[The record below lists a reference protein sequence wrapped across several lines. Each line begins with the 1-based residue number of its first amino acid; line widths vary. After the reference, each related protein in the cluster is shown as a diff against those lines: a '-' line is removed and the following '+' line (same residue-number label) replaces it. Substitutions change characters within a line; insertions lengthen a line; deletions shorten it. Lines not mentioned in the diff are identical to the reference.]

1 MDILGLN
8 FFSGSHSITMNVQ
21 GNTFMTTTVTSKGQV
36 TIPKRVRDASGV
48 KPGKS
53 VNVEYVDGKVVISP
67 VAAAGKSDFRKRL
80 EKVRGTLDL
89 GMSADE
95 FMKMM
100 RGDD

>member
-1 MDILGLN
+1 MATN
-8 FFSGSHSITMNVQ
+8 
-21 GNTFMTTTVTSKGQV
+21 VTSKGQV
-36 TIPKRVRDASGV
+36 TIPKRVRDVSGI

-53 VNVEYVDGKVVISP
+53 VVVEYVNGQVVIRP
-67 VAAAGKSDFRKRL
+67 AGAAGKSDFRKRL

-89 GMSADE
+89 GMSTDE

>member
-1 MDILGLN
+1 MA
-8 FFSGSHSITMNVQ
+8 
-21 GNTFMTTTVTSKGQV
+21 TTVTSKGQV

-53 VNVEYVDGKVVISP
+53 VDVDYVDGKVVISP
-67 VAAAGKSDFRKRL
+67 VAAARKSDFRKRL

-89 GMSADE
+89 GMSSGE
-95 FMKMM
+95 FMKMI